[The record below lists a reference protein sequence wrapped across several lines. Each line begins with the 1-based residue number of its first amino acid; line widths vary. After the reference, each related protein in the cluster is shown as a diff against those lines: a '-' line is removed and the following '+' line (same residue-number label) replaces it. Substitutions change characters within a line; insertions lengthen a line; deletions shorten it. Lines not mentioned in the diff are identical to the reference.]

1 MPEEMTQDAAAADRA
16 LLILAAKAGRI
27 EIEPCTCRDTKWPY
41 RLAGKS
47 GVRAHWNPL
56 INDGDA
62 LRLAVVMGRMERL
75 GVAIHIVEPYDGDTD
90 PYTYVDAKR
99 FGEHTRYHH
108 DDPFAATCRAIVVA
122 AAEIGRRS

>member
-1 MPEEMTQDAAAADRA
+1 MPEEMNKDAAAADRA
-16 LLILAAKAGRI
+16 LLVLAAKAGRI
-27 EIEPCTCRDTKWPY
+27 EIESCTCSDPKWPY

-62 LRLAVVMGRMERL
+62 LRLAVVMGRADRL
-75 GVAIHIVEPYDGDTD
+75 GLAIHIVEPFDGDTG
-90 PYTYVDAKR
+90 PYTYVDAER
-99 FGEHTRYHH
+99 FGEHTMYHH
-108 DDPFAATCRAIVVA
+108 NDPFAATRRAIVEA

>member
-1 MPEEMTQDAAAADRA
+1 MPEETSACAVAADR
-16 LLILAAKAGRI
+16 LLLHLAAKAGGI
-27 EIEPCTCRDTKWPY
+27 EIESCTCSDPKWPF
-41 RLAGKS
+41 RLAGKT

-75 GVAIHIVEPYDGDTD
+75 GVAIHIVEPFDGDTG
-90 PYTYVDAKR
+90 PYTYVDAER
-99 FGEHTRYHH
+99 FGEHTMYHH
-108 DDPFAATCRAIVVA
+108 SDEFAATRRAIVEA

>member
-1 MPEEMTQDAAAADRA
+1 MPEELNKEAVAADRA
-16 LLILAAKAGRI
+16 LLIDAARSARI
-27 EIEPCTCRDTKWPY
+27 DIESCTCSDPKWPV
-41 RLAGKS
+41 RLAGKT

-75 GVAIHIVEPYDGDTD
+75 GVAIHIVEPFDGDTG
-90 PYTYVDAKR
+90 PYTYVDAEK
-99 FGEHTRYHH
+99 FGEHTMYHH
-108 DDPFAATCRAIVVA
+108 NDPFAATRCAIVEA

>member
-1 MPEEMTQDAAAADRA
+1 MPEEMNLDDATTDRE
-16 LLILAAKAGRI
+16 LLVLAAKAGRI

-62 LRLAVVMGRMERL
+62 LRLAVVIGRMERL
-75 GVAIHIVEPYDGDTD
+75 GVAIHIVEPFDGDTG
-90 PYTYVDAKR
+90 PYTYVDAEK

-108 DDPFAATCRAIVVA
+108 DDPFAATRRAIVVA

>member
-1 MPEEMTQDAAAADRA
+1 MPEEMNQDAAAADRA
-16 LLILAAKAGRI
+16 LLVLAARSARI
-27 EIEPCTCRDTKWPY
+27 DIEPCTCRYEQWPF

-75 GVAIHIVEPYDGDTD
+75 GVAIHIVEPFDGDTG
-90 PYTYVDAKR
+90 PYTYVDAEK
-99 FGEHTRYHH
+99 FGEHTMYHH
-108 DDPFAATCRAIVVA
+108 NDPFAATRRAIVEA